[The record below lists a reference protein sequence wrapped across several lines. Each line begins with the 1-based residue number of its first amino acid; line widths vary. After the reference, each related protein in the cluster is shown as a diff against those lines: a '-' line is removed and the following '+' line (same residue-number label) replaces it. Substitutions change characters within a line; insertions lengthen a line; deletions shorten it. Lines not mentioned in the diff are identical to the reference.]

1 MKSTFNDESKN
12 AAVDEVAKACESV
25 TDENRCEYGYKL
37 GVCYKETGEKH
48 GLDFDE
54 VHKK

>member
-12 AAVDEVAKACESV
+12 AAIDEVAKACESV

-37 GVCYKETGEKH
+37 GVCYKKIGEMH
-48 GLDFDE
+48 GLDFDK
-54 VHKK
+54 VHEK